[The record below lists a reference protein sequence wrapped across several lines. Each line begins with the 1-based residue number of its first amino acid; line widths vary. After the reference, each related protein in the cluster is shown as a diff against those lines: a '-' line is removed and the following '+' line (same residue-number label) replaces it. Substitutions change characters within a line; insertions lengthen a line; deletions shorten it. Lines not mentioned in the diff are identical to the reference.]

1 MKRAAVVYGLLCG
14 LSSAHAA
21 DQIIIPHFV
30 DQIDTSGLNSI
41 YKGEWQYMVG
51 GGVATFDCNGDGFPD
66 VYLAGGENKAKLFI
80 NHSKRGGAIK
90 FAEAKNSG
98 LEIDHVTGAYP
109 LDIDGDGIMDLVVL
123 RVGQSKIF
131 RGLGKC
137 KFEDA
142 TLKWNVDGGD
152 AWGTAF
158 SATWETGKHWP
169 TLAFGT
175 YIDRKF
181 ETEPWGHCTDNWLLR
196 PNEAQNG
203 FSSRILL
210 KPSYCTLS
218 MLFTDWNRSGT
229 PSLRVANDREYYKG
243 GQEQLWKVRPGE
255 MPTLYTADEGWK
267 WQNFWGMGIASA
279 DINGSGYPAIF
290 TTSMADQRLQFL
302 ANGAEHPT
310 YRDAPFTM
318 GTGAYRPFAG
328 GDLRPSTG
336 WHAQFE
342 DVNNDGLYDLF
353 IAKGN
358 VDRMPDFAQ
367 KDPSNLLLQGA
378 DGNYTEAADK
388 AALLN
393 FGQARGAAVADF
405 NLDGKMDVL
414 IVNRHENVKLWRNV
428 SNKLGHWL
436 EVRLQQDGPNRDGIG
451 AWVEVKLGDK
461 VKRREITSGG
471 GHVSGINSWWHF
483 GLANQTETQIRVL
496 WPDGA
501 VGDWQ
506 NAKSDQI
513 YVLQRGHA
521 LKPWHELQRLG

>member
-1 MKRAAVVYGLLCG
+1 MRRAAVVFGLFFG
-14 LSSAHAA
+14 LTSALAE

-30 DQIDTSGLNSI
+30 DETNASGLNSI

-66 VYLAGGENKAKLFI
+66 VYIAGGENKAKLFI
-80 NHSKRGGAIK
+80 NQSKRGGAIK
-90 FAEAKNSG
+90 FAEAKNTG
-98 LEIDHVTGAYP
+98 LELDHVTGAYP

-142 TLKWNVDGGD
+142 TVKWNVDGGD

-229 PSLRVANDREYYKG
+229 ASLRVANDREYYEG
-243 GQEQLWKVRPGE
+243 GQEQLWKVKPGE
-255 MPTLYTADEGWK
+255 VPMLYTADEGWK
-267 WQNFWGMGIASA
+267 FQNFWGMGIASA

-290 TTSMADQRLQFL
+290 TTSMADQRLQIL
-302 ANGAEHPT
+302 ANGADHPT

-318 GTGAYRPFAG
+318 GTAAYRPFAG

-342 DVNNDGLYDLF
+342 DFNNDGLYDLF

-378 DGNYTEAADK
+378 DGNYIEAADK
-388 AALLN
+388 AGLLN

-428 SNKLGHWL
+428 SSKLGHWL

-461 VKRREITSGG
+461 IERREITSGG

-506 NAKSDQI
+506 NAKSDEI
-513 YVLQRGHA
+513 YVLLRGQD
-521 LKPWHELQRLG
+521 LKPWHEVR